1 MYSFQ
6 PPAPQKKKIIIKPY
20 DFTEQICLDFTEQA
34 QKKGPTSILNKYPKA
49 QPKRIL
55 KKKIKKKKQK
65 QKQKPNMNTR
75 PPQSSNDKAKAN
87 LKSET
92 LKKKT
97 SSRTTP
103 SPETLSSST

>member
-65 QKQKPNMNTR
+65 QKPNMNTR

-87 LKSET
+87 LKSEI

-103 SPETLSSST
+103 LPETLSSST

>member
-6 PPAPQKKKIIIKPY
+6 PPAPQKKIIIIKPY

-65 QKQKPNMNTR
+65 QKPNMNTR

>member
-6 PPAPQKKKIIIKPY
+6 PPAPQKKIIIIKPY

-65 QKQKPNMNTR
+65 PNMNTR

>member
-6 PPAPQKKKIIIKPY
+6 PPAPQKKIIIIKPY

-55 KKKIKKKKQK
+55 KKK
-65 QKQKPNMNTR
+65 
-75 PPQSSNDKAKAN
+75 
-87 LKSET
+87 
-92 LKKKT
+92 LKKKNKNKNKN
-97 SSRTTP
+97 P
-103 SPETLSSST
+103 I